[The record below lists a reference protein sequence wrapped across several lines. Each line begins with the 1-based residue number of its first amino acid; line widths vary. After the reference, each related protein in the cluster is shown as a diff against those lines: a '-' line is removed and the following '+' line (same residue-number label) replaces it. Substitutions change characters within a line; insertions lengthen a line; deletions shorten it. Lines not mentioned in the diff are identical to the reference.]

1 MVKKGEKERKME
13 ERIPCGNAVPIGGF
27 VIFPSRAIA
36 GVPALSSVVGSLAPP
51 KNTTAT
57 VKEKEKK
64 RIVGLY
70 PLH

>member
-27 VIFPSRAIA
+27 LFFPVVLA